1 MDIKKTEQI
10 VVKDQT
16 IIAFYK
22 ENPNLNFVTMNHI
35 FIDILKKLSTN
46 LNETITNNINH
57 KILSTLTDLSK
68 DIMGFKQDI
77 TTKLHETKKDY
88 IDNVRLILENSAM
101 TTSDKIQT
109 ILEKNSDIIV
119 TKTTSII
126 NEIVPKHNDKFFNQ
140 IEVSIKSLY
149 DSLNQD
155 TNKLIENINKDDKN
169 ITDFVNN
176 IDSKFNTMIVNM
188 QQPIFSFIQSS
199 EERTSSNVQQMR
211 DKIVS
216 QQSTQ
221 ESLNNGIHE
230 FLNKYKHNSS
240 SKGNVSEYELYSI
253 LQNIFPSDEIIDC
266 SSESATCDYRVNRLN
281 PNKPAILFENKD
293 YSRSVTTE
301 EIKKFERDLKQQ
313 KLHGIFIS
321 HKSNITYKEPF
332 QIDIIENL
340 IHIYLP
346 NTEYNIEKI
355 KIAVEIIDTLST
367 KLIHISDVQAETTT
381 INITKDDIDELV
393 EMFNDFN
400 TQKSSIIETIKT
412 SNKQILDKLENMQIN
427 SVKKILNKNGVFQS
441 DDDFKCK
448 HCNTFTGKNKA
459 SLGAHIRNCKFNP
472 INNTSN
478 NKSIGNIVINTSNV

>member
-1 MDIKKTEQI
+1 MDTKKTDQI

-77 TTKLHETKKDY
+77 ITKLHETKKDY

-126 NEIVPKHNDKFFNQ
+126 NEIVPRHNDKFFNQ

-149 DSLNQD
+149 ESLNQD

-332 QIDIIENL
+332 QIDIIDNL

-448 HCNTFTGKNKA
+448 HCNAFTGKNKA

-472 INNTSN
+472 INNNT
-478 NKSIGNIVINTSNV
+478 KSIGNIVINTSNL

>member
-1 MDIKKTEQI
+1 MDAKKIEQI

-77 TTKLHETKKDY
+77 TTKLHETKKEY
-88 IDNVRLILENSAM
+88 IDNVKLILENSTM
-101 TTSDKIQT
+101 TTNDKIQS
-109 ILEKNSDIIV
+109 ILEKNSDAIV

-126 NEIVPKHNDKFFNQ
+126 NEIVPKHNDKFFNK
-140 IEVSIKSLY
+140 IEVSIRNLY
-149 DSLNQD
+149 DSINQD

-169 ITDFVNN
+169 ITEFVNS
-176 IDSKFNTMIVNM
+176 IDIKFNAMITSM

-199 EERTSSNVQQMR
+199 EERTSNSVQQIR
-211 DKIVS
+211 DKITY
-216 QQSTQ
+216 QQSSQ

-253 LQNIFPSDEIIDC
+253 LQIIFPSDEIIDC
-266 SSESATCDYRVNRLN
+266 SGETSTCDYKVNRLN
-281 PNKPAILFENKD
+281 VKKPAILFENKD

-332 QIDIIENL
+332 QIDIIDNL

-346 NTEYNIEKI
+346 NTEYSVEKI
-355 KIAVEIIDTLST
+355 RIAVEIIDTLSN
-367 KLIHISDVQAETTT
+367 KLIHITDVQAETST
-381 INITKDDIDELV
+381 INITKEDIDELV

-400 TQKSSIIETIKT
+400 TQKASIIDTIKT
-412 SNKQILDKLENMQIN
+412 TNKQILDKIENMQIN
-427 SVKKILNKNGVFQS
+427 SVKKLLNKNGVFQS

-448 HCNTFTGKNKA
+448 HCITFTGKNKA

-472 INNTSN
+472 INKSN
-478 NKSIGNIVINTSNV
+478 GIIIINA

>member
-1 MDIKKTEQI
+1 MENKKTDQI
-10 VVKDQT
+10 VIKDQT
-16 IIAFYK
+16 IIAFYR
-22 ENPNLNFVTMNHI
+22 ENPNLDFVTMNHI

-77 TTKLHETKKDY
+77 TTKLHETKKEY
-88 IDNVRLILENSAM
+88 IDNVKLILENSSM
-101 TTSDKIQT
+101 TTNDKIQT

-149 DSLNQD
+149 DSINQD

-176 IDSKFNTMIVNM
+176 IDTKFNNLIVNM

-221 ESLNNGIHE
+221 DSLNNGIHE

-332 QIDIIENL
+332 QIDIIDNL

-367 KLIHISDVQAETTT
+367 KLIHISDVQAESTT

-472 INNTSN
+472 INNNS
-478 NKSIGNIVINTSNV
+478 KSIGNIVINTSNA

>member
-1 MDIKKTEQI
+1 MDAKKIEQI

-77 TTKLHETKKDY
+77 TTKLHDTKKEY
-88 IDNVRLILENSAM
+88 IDNVKLILENSTM
-101 TTSDKIQT
+101 TTNDKIQS
-109 ILEKNSDIIV
+109 ILEKNSDAIV

-126 NEIVPKHNDKFFNQ
+126 NEIVPKHNDKFFNK
-140 IEVSIKSLY
+140 IEVSIRNLY
-149 DSLNQD
+149 DSINQD

-169 ITDFVNN
+169 ITEFVNN
-176 IDSKFNTMIVNM
+176 IDTKFNAMITSM

-199 EERTSSNVQQMR
+199 EERTSNSVQQIR
-211 DKIVS
+211 DKITY
-216 QQSTQ
+216 QQSSQ

-253 LQNIFPSDEIIDC
+253 LQIIFPSDEIIDC
-266 SSESATCDYRVNRLN
+266 SGETSTCDYKVNRLN
-281 PNKPAILFENKD
+281 VKKPAILFENKD

-332 QIDIIENL
+332 QIDIIDNL

-346 NTEYNIEKI
+346 NTEYSVEKI
-355 KIAVEIIDTLST
+355 RIAVEIIDTLSN
-367 KLIHISDVQAETTT
+367 KLIHITDVQAETSS
-381 INITKDDIDELV
+381 INITKEDIDELV

-400 TQKSSIIETIKT
+400 TQKASIIDTIKT
-412 SNKQILDKLENMQIN
+412 TNKQILDKIENMQIN
-427 SVKKILNKNGVFQS
+427 SVKKLLNKNGVFQS

-448 HCNTFTGKNKA
+448 HCITFTGKNKA

-472 INNTSN
+472 INKSN
-478 NKSIGNIVINTSNV
+478 GTIIINA